1 MSQAGNFLS
10 YCTERYKSAKGL
22 NGRQISE
29 LFTKYQVWEYVYSC
43 FEALHTTGENYI
55 IEDIDL
61 YIDARR
67 SSTTNENIRSIS
79 KGLIEKNRRAYGEL
93 AK

>member
-22 NGRQISE
+22 NGRQVSE